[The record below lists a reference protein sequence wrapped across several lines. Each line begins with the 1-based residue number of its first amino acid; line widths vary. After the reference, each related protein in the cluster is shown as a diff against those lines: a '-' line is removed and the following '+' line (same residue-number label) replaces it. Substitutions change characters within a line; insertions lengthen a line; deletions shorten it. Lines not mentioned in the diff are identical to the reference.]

1 MVLVNI
7 GWNLLQLLLVRHL
20 LIVNV
25 QVQFPFFSVLFVLG
39 VLLFAR
45 YIRENQRLRDDNAL
59 FI

>member
-1 MVLVNI
+1 MV
-7 GWNLLQLLLVRHL
+7 
-20 LIVNV
+20 
-25 QVQFPFFSVLFVLG
+25 FFSVLFVLG